1 MFKSFALAL
10 LAATTY
16 AIDDSPLRGDNDGAN
31 QENAL
36 YTSFINSDT
45 CGNGKYVKLDMW
57 TYIAKVPNE
66 DAYEYHG
73 DTVAFIEGPLGKFI
87 QYGFCIHIA
96 TSEAGVK
103 TWDCQQV
110 DVTVPINND
119 LDTNDYKTQ
128 TESNQFTGVTDWQYT
143 GARNDFTWAKVK
155 AQGTSTL
162 ASDKVADAA
171 GALTESAKTT
181 ADHNWQISAGKSFTN
196 CGGASTVIKCPRP
209 AASASL
215 EDRMK
220 GGINLHWFRNFTT
233 GDAAGYDIQLD
244 GAVDAGVGK
253 ETFAFLWS
261 WNAEASYPNS
271 APWKECLNSQATQ
284 PYNTTPVTSAA
295 WTKVYVEP
303 APVVPVVPV
312 TPTTTDTNEDHSIM
326 TTASATA
333 LLSAVYAL
341 AF

>member
-16 AIDDSPLRGDNDGAN
+16 AIDDSPVRGDNDGSN

-96 TSEAGVK
+96 TSEAGEK

-143 GARNDFTWAKVK
+143 GSRNDFTWAKVK
-155 AQGTSTL
+155 A
-162 ASDKVADAA
+162 
-171 GALTESAKTT
+171 
-181 ADHNWQISAGKSFTN
+181 
-196 CGGASTVIKCPRP
+196 
-209 AASASL
+209 
-215 EDRMK
+215 
-220 GGINLHWFRNFTT
+220 
-233 GDAAGYDIQLD
+233 
-244 GAVDAGVGK
+244 
-253 ETFAFLWS
+253 
-261 WNAEASYPNS
+261 
-271 APWKECLNSQATQ
+271 
-284 PYNTTPVTSAA
+284 
-295 WTKVYVEP
+295 
-303 APVVPVVPV
+303 
-312 TPTTTDTNEDHSIM
+312 
-326 TTASATA
+326 
-333 LLSAVYAL
+333 
-341 AF
+341 